1 MRTALLAERGP
12 RLELCGVACQRRP
25 ERDVQG
31 AIDQVIDRMLRETAT
46 LRGGVT
52 LVTSTGE
59 PPRADEPGHVLRATA
74 HARGA
79 RFLNARV
86 RAVLDLGEQ
95 HSGAMHL
102 GHDGD
107 LAAVVD
113 SFEEPTVAHLCAL
126 LGQIRA
132 GSPVL
137 VTGGRATDGALV
149 ARLALECA
157 PLELLTHP
165 LSAFA
170 GAIGAALSGL
180 LSERA
185 PGARM
190 PAAACP
196 ARLRWHLEATGHE
209 GQLVRSRPRVRRRSG
224 A

>member
-1 MRTALLAERGP
+1 MAPTRPASVSYAELCAIGIDAGSSTLRAALLSERGP
-12 RLELCGVACQRRP
+12 RIELCGVACEHRP
-25 ERDVQG
+25 EREVQRVL
-31 AIDQVIDRMLRETAT
+31 DHVIDRLLHETAT
-46 LRGGVT
+46 LRGDVT
-52 LVTSTGE
+52 LVASTGTR
-59 PPRADEPGHVLRATA
+59 PGAGEPGQVLRATA

-86 RAVLDLGEQ
+86 RAVLDLGEH
-95 HSGAMHL
+95 HSGAVHL
-102 GHDGD
+102 GDDGD
-107 LAAVVD
+107 LAAVVE

-137 VTGGRATDGALV
+137 VTGGRAGDGALV

-180 LSERA
+180 LSEHA
-185 PGARM
+185 LGA
-190 PAAACP
+190 
-196 ARLRWHLEATGHE
+196 
-209 GQLVRSRPRVRRRSG
+209 
-224 A
+224 